1 MINNNL
7 QRVICRHS
15 LHNKK
20 RKFDDAI
27 VMNCLNCSLFFPSV
41 RKLKSCSGPVV
52 WFHERIHEL
61 IFGGAFFLF
70 ISSGASKMFL
80 NL

>member
-7 QRVICRHS
+7 QGVICRYS

-27 VMNCLNCSLFFPSV
+27 VMNCLNCSRFSLPFVNKNPAQGQW
-41 RKLKSCSGPVV
+41 SG
-52 WFHERIHEL
+52 FM
-61 IFGGAFFLF
+61 
-70 ISSGASKMFL
+70 SKYMS
-80 NL
+80 